1 MLLLSVLI
9 GLQYSSST
17 ASIVRPLSLM
27 DGRRSSCGHHDVPA
41 GLTEHAVATSK
52 PSKIASADA
61 FKSWL
66 TSCDAPAADVHI
78 SVLMTNCQ
86 QYAEVSGIVNIGD
99 LFTNTRG
106 FSKRLH
112 DAADADNRI
121 VQNPLSKLWSI
132 KPLRAQLLSAKGK
145 SILETRTVKR
155 LYAESSRLKV
165 CIVHHN
171 FVHLRKTIPPRLTHG
186 SLLSCDGLLFQAV
199 LAENEDRD
207 SKEACAASSAA
218 SSAAES
224 AAEAPIATALRAR
237 VKTLSP
243 QYKQAVREFQLVTG
257 VSNNKTARA
266 QLLIV
271 VATLLEYSDQFGGTP
286 PDIDKLIQIIPTN
299 HASIVDDCHAFDE
312 FLLIRKCKNAF
323 DAAFANHDAGHAG
336 HFKQTY
342 SSICGYDHLRNCIL
356 EQSLGAER
364 LAGGGKAIADCII
377 EQFTELGVPCCG
389 QATDNASDVSAT
401 AAKFLSD
408 HYLGFVAVGCSLH
421 QLNLVLMNAY
431 HSTFGFEEMGV
442 CSPLRVAYIVN
453 YLMSLEGHLE
463 LWVAWANTNGY
474 EDIAFKACGS
484 SKGRWWSVLKRAW
497 SSAPRTGWRKRTRAR
512 PSGRSRPS

>member
-9 GLQYSSST
+9 SLKFSSST

-186 SLLSCDGLLFQAV
+186 SLHSCDGL
-199 LAENEDRD
+199 
-207 SKEACAASSAA
+207 
-218 SSAAES
+218 
-224 AAEAPIATALRAR
+224 
-237 VKTLSP
+237 
-243 QYKQAVREFQLVTG
+243 
-257 VSNNKTARA
+257 
-266 QLLIV
+266 
-271 VATLLEYSDQFGGTP
+271 
-286 PDIDKLIQIIPTN
+286 
-299 HASIVDDCHAFDE
+299 
-312 FLLIRKCKNAF
+312 
-323 DAAFANHDAGHAG
+323 
-336 HFKQTY
+336 
-342 SSICGYDHLRNCIL
+342 
-356 EQSLGAER
+356 
-364 LAGGGKAIADCII
+364 
-377 EQFTELGVPCCG
+377 
-389 QATDNASDVSAT
+389 
-401 AAKFLSD
+401 
-408 HYLGFVAVGCSLH
+408 
-421 QLNLVLMNAY
+421 
-431 HSTFGFEEMGV
+431 
-442 CSPLRVAYIVN
+442 
-453 YLMSLEGHLE
+453 
-463 LWVAWANTNGY
+463 
-474 EDIAFKACGS
+474 
-484 SKGRWWSVLKRAW
+484 
-497 SSAPRTGWRKRTRAR
+497 
-512 PSGRSRPS
+512 